1 MLTPA
6 TSLIQGSPVLNPV
19 RSSGAANA
27 AAEGTPPAVNP
38 NNGRSNDQL
47 NLSQTS
53 QNRNPY
59 QGVAPNFST
68 VKVDRWGQ
76 GSNDSVVQIL
86 LNQGYTQQE
95 IYGKSGNGKS
105 LLDEVTRVNG
115 LRNANLIRA
124 GQNLMVPS
132 KEASE
137 AAESGPAQQPA
148 VEAPRQEAPP
158 RVEPPAVETPRSETP
173 AVETPRVETRPAR
186 TETQP
191 TQPEQNE
198 ARVNDVRV
206 DRWGQGPNSSLGA
219 ILRNQGFDDK
229 QMLQLKEEGQWIQYY
244 SSGGKL
250 GEGQYS
256 AGKKEDRFC
265 DEAEYIGCRNADKQK
280 TSK

>member
-27 AAEGTPPAVNP
+27 AAEGTPPPVNP

-47 NLSQTS
+47 NLSQAS

-59 QGVAPNFST
+59 QGVAPSFST
-68 VKVDRWGQ
+68 VKVDSWGQ
-76 GSNDSVVQIL
+76 GNNDSVVQIL
-86 LNQGYTQQE
+86 LNQGYSQQE

-124 GQNLMVPS
+124 GQDLMVPS

-137 AAESGPAQQPA
+137 AAEAGPVQQQPA
-148 VEAPRQEAPP
+148 AEAPRQEAP
-158 RVEPPAVETPRSETP
+158 RVETPRVETP
-173 AVETPRVETRPAR
+173 AVETPRVETPPTR
-186 TETQP
+186 TATK
-191 TQPEQNE
+191 PEQNE

-206 DRWGQGPNSSLGA
+206 DRVRTVLWARFSRIKDSTIDKSSERTATATL
-219 ILRNQGFDDK
+219 
-229 QMLQLKEEGQWIQYY
+229 
-244 SSGGKL
+244 S
-250 GEGQYS
+250 
-256 AGKKEDRFC
+256 
-265 DEAEYIGCRNADKQK
+265 
-280 TSK
+280 